1 MPYRKPLAPCLVLTV
16 AATLAQPSLADADL
30 SVTVVTASRVEQ
42 PLADVLPA
50 LTLITRADIERS
62 QAQSLAEL
70 LVGEAGFE
78 FGRNGGPGTVTS
90 FFLRGA
96 NSTNLVV
103 MIDGVRAQ
111 VDGWGSL
118 TGIDIPLQS
127 IERIE
132 LLRGN
137 ASALYGE
144 AAIGGVIQIFT
155 RGLEGPAGGYASV
168 KAGSRDSWGGAAGYA
183 GRQAD
188 LSYRFDVG
196 HEQTDGLSAMD
207 AGMNANANPDRDGAI
222 MSNFLGKLE
231 YALDGG
237 WTIGALARAES
248 LEADYDSGSASP
260 SDSHELRRRVQSV
273 NAYLKGQP
281 AQDWQTRLDVS
292 RNAVETRDYLNGAP
306 YLTGSNASLLK
317 GHATSLRWF
326 NTLAVGDDIVN
337 VGLEGS
343 SESFSSNATSSGYV
357 ADRRLSGY
365 FVGWTRS
372 AGPWSLQGNLRHD
385 TVRVSK
391 VGTSNAGEW
400 SQTSWLMGAGYQ
412 LADAWR
418 LTGTLST
425 GFRAPSMGELSNNI
439 DLLPETHRSA
449 EVGLGYERQGAS
461 ARLGVFHTRT
471 RDAIYWQ
478 SVSPWTP
485 VNIGQVSNRGIEL
498 SGAYRWGSHTVKVS
512 VVSQDPW
519 NVSDAKR
526 LARRARIYGSIEYAQ
541 RWGSAEAGLRLLASG
556 DRSDSHSVTWA
567 DVMLPGYSTV
577 SLFASKPL
585 SPEWLL
591 RVKVDNLFD
600 RRYQLVHG
608 YNTPGRGLFAT
619 LTYQPK
625 P

>member
-1 MPYRKPLAPCLVLTV
+1 MQYRKPLAPYLVLTV

-30 SVTVVTASRVEQ
+30 SVTVVTASRVQQ

-132 LLRGN
+132 FLRGN

-155 RGLEGPAGGYASV
+155 RSLDGPAGGYASV
-168 KAGSRDSWGGAAGYA
+168 KAGSRDSWGAAAGYV
-183 GRQAD
+183 GRQGD

-196 HEQTDGLSAMD
+196 HERTEGLSAMD
-207 AGMNANANPDRDGAI
+207 AGMNANVNPDRDGA
-222 MSNFLGKLE
+222 STLNLLGKLE
-231 YALDGG
+231 YALAGG
-237 WTIGALARAES
+237 WRIGALVRSES
-248 LEADYDSGSASP
+248 LEADYDDSALST
-260 SDSHELRRRVQSV
+260 DTHGLKRRVQSV
-273 NAYLKGQP
+273 NAHLKGRP
-281 AQDWQTRLDVS
+281 AENWQTRLDVS
-292 RNAVETRDYLNGAP
+292 RNVVETRDYLNAVP
-306 YLTGSNASLLK
+306 YLTSSNASLLK
-317 GHATSLRWF
+317 GSATSLRWF
-326 NTLAVGDDIVN
+326 NTMAVGDNILN
-337 VGLEGS
+337 AGLENS
-343 SESFSSNATSSGYV
+343 SESFSSDATSSGYV
-357 ADRRLSGY
+357 ADRRLAGY
-365 FVGWTRS
+365 FVGWTRL
-372 AGPWSLQGNLRHD
+372 AGAWSLQGNLRHD
-385 TVRVSK
+385 TVRVSE
-391 VGTSNAGEW
+391 VGTSNTGKW
-400 SQTSWLMGAGYQ
+400 RQNSWLLGAGYQ

-449 EVGLGYERQGAS
+449 EVGLGYAREGAS
-461 ARLGVFHTRT
+461 ARVGVFHTRT

-485 VNIGQVSNRGIEL
+485 VNIGQISNQGVEL
-498 SGAYRWGSHTVKVS
+498 SGAYRWGSHTLKAS

-526 LARRARIYGSIEYAQ
+526 LARRARLYGSVEYTR
-541 RWGSAEAGLRLLASG
+541 RWGTSESGVRLLVSG
-556 DRSDSHSVTWA
+556 DRSDTHSVTWA
-567 DVMLPGYSTV
+567 DVVLPGYSTV

-585 SPEWLL
+585 SSEWLL

-619 LTYQPK
+619 LIYQPK